1 MAKNLSLGAPMDDE
15 VVEVYSSEEARLK
28 AERHRRDLADTLDAL
43 SERVGS
49 AVEQIE
55 RQVTFPIRWSL
66 EHPLLAVGLS
76 LSAGVL
82 LGRRLQ
88 RSRPKRT
95 SALARELEGAY
106 LQGRRDEA
114 EQRPPREPEY
124 WAGVKLADG
133 AEIGGLLLEA
143 AKPLLQHLTRNI
155 IESLNRD
162 SREPPR

>member
-1 MAKNLSLGAPMDDE
+1 MDDE

-76 LSAGVL
+76 LGAGVL

-95 SALARELEGAY
+95 NALARELEGAY

-114 EQRPPREPEY
+114 EQRPPREPGY

-143 AKPLLQHLTRNI
+143 AKPLLHHLTQGLV
-155 IESLNRD
+155 ESLNN
-162 SREPPR
+162 SVREPRA

>member
-1 MAKNLSLGAPMDDE
+1 MDDE
-15 VVEVYSSEEARLK
+15 AVEVYSSEAARLA
-28 AERHRRDLADTLDAL
+28 AEHHRRDLADTLDAL

-66 EHPLLAVGLS
+66 KHPLLAVGLGVG
-76 LSAGVL
+76 AGVL
-82 LGRRLQ
+82 LGRRLRQ
-88 RSRPKRT
+88 PRSGPRRT

-133 AEIGGLLLEA
+133 PEVGGLLLEA
-143 AKPLLQHLTRNI
+143 AKPLLHHLTQGLV
-155 IESLNRD
+155 ESLRNEP
-162 SREPPR
+162 REPPP

>member
-1 MAKNLSLGAPMDDE
+1 MDDE
-15 VVEVYSSEEARLK
+15 VVEVYSSEEARLE

-66 EHPLLAVGLS
+66 KHPLLAVGLS
-76 LSAGVL
+76 VGAGVL
-82 LGRRLQ
+82 LGHRLQ

-106 LQGRRDEA
+106 LQGRHDEA
-114 EQRPPREPEY
+114 AQRPPRGPEY
-124 WAGVKLADG
+124 WAGLKLADG
-133 AEIGGLLLEA
+133 PEVGGLLLEA
-143 AKPLLQHLTRNI
+143 AKPLLHHLTQGI
-155 IESLNRD
+155 VESLNNGA
-162 SREPPR
+162 REPRA

>member
-1 MAKNLSLGAPMDDE
+1 MDDE
-15 VVEVYSSEEARLK
+15 AVEVYSSEEARLE

-55 RQVTFPIRWSL
+55 RQGTFPIRWSL

-76 LSAGVL
+76 LGAGVL

-95 SALARELEGAY
+95 NALARELEGAY

-114 EQRPPREPEY
+114 EQRPPREPGY